1 MKPSDFTAGGQSTDP
16 KAPARP
22 APLTLALV
30 PFRGGALLA
39 ASGNYPEEGD
49 RPVLLAPFC
58 DRLGIDTWTQTRKL
72 NRVAWTCTSKMLVQ
86 IPGDDQ
92 AREMVT
98 LPLRALAGWL
108 FTINPGKVTPETRP
122 ALVAYQR
129 EATEVLY
136 RHFLAPPTNAP
147 ALAQV
152 AAELEQLRSEVQT
165 LRGRDRR
172 RTREPAPLGIGCRLS
187 TEDAARVRA
196 YCETHPIVAAADVM
210 QEALELTTWT
220 KVDASALAIE
230 LRELGYERRKTYLA
244 KGCQK
249 WRWRRVNS
257 SSLPLVSFRPDAP
270 DLLARR
276 DA

>member
-1 MKPSDFTAGGQSTDP
+1 MKSSDFTVGGQPTDP
-16 KAPARP
+16 KAPAHP
-22 APLTLALV
+22 APLTLAHV
-30 PFRGGALLA
+30 PFRGGFIEATQLDGEVWVPLSPLCEALGLRTHGQVA
-39 ASGNYPEEGD
+39 
-49 RPVLLAPFC
+49 
-58 DRLGIDTWTQTRKL
+58 RLKAKPW
-72 NRVAWTCTSKMLVQ
+72 ATSQ
-86 IPGDDQ
+86 IICGVGADGR
-92 AREMVT
+92 AREMVFLDLRS
-98 LPLRALAGWL
+98 LPLWLA
-108 FTINPGKVTPETRP
+108 TIEPSRVKPEVRP

-147 ALAQV
+147 ALTQV

-210 QEALELTTWT
+210 QEALGLTTWT

-276 DA
+276 EA